1 MRQIFS
7 LVLLS
12 ALTVA
17 KSDDAA
23 FIQFIAKHN
32 KNYSNQIEMNRR
44 KSNWKKSK
52 WEVAELNSIGG
63 TATYAVNFS
72 GDMDD
77 NEYRKI
83 LGLAADAANRN
94 LEESPMLDDEADRR
108 QLQTTSPDIDWSVQ
122 GRGNAPAVKDQGMCG
137 ACWAFTATSVLESAI
152 SIRKTGTGVLVPP
165 VRLSEQQLVDCN
177 TTNSGCTGG
186 LNERAW

>member
-1 MRQIFS
+1 
-7 LVLLS
+7 
-12 ALTVA
+12 
-17 KSDDAA
+17 
-23 FIQFIAKHN
+23 
-32 KNYSNQIEMNRR
+32 MNRR

-108 QLQTTSPDIDWSVQ
+108 
-122 GRGNAPAVKDQGMCG
+122 
-137 ACWAFTATSVLESAI
+137 
-152 SIRKTGTGVLVPP
+152 
-165 VRLSEQQLVDCN
+165 
-177 TTNSGCTGG
+177 
-186 LNERAW
+186 